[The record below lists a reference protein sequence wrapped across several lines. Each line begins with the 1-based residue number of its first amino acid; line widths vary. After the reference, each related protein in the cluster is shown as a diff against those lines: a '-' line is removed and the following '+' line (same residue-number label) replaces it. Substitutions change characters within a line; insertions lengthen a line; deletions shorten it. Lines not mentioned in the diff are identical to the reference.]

1 METKVTVIIIDSRS
15 KIHPEWVQAAIQ
27 SSQEQTVPVDIIVVE
42 NTERDKTIG
51 KCWNAAT
58 KEAKTEWVYFLG
70 DDNWMARDA
79 IQVLLNH
86 TDKPAVYLTT
96 FMTMYDGEVFRSVPR
111 QCTGMWK
118 RDYILK
124 YPFNEELKSGIDR
137 EYLEESKKRG
147 DTGIIVPYY
156 YGIYDRRHD
165 DHRST
170 KIVLSAPKEKVDIYV
185 TGTGSQ
191 NFIAPLVK
199 GWRDEGKTVFIS
211 MSPFL
216 PEIKSD
222 IIWCEWGNEN
232 AVVVQDF
239 ETDAKKYL
247 RIHAYEVFSPN
258 IYYFKWDKWDKVF
271 FIAEHIKDYVESKV
285 GKIPNAVV
293 VPVGIET
300 ENFKVRENTWNKK
313 IAFAGQIARKKG
325 AGELM
330 FLANSLPE
338 YEFHIAG
345 KYIEED
351 VAEYFNKMKPDNMF
365 IHPFSYDLKE
375 WFQDY
380 TYYLNTSIREGNPI
394 TVLEACASGLKP
406 LVRNWIGADNIFKGY
421 TYSNIQQLKGLLQSP
436 YDPTEYRQF
445 AEQFDFKK
453 TLKEI
458 NGYLSS

>member
-58 KEAKTEWVYFLG
+58 QQAKTEWVYFLG

-118 RDYILK
+118 KDYILK

-147 DTGIIVPYY
+147 DTGIIIPYY

-170 KIVLSAPKEKVDIYV
+170 KVVLSAPKEKVDIYV

-191 NFIAPLVK
+191 NFVAPLVK

-211 MSPFL
+211 MSQFL

-232 AVVVQDF
+232 AVVVQDY
-239 ETDAKKYL
+239 ETSAKKYL

-258 IYYFKWDKWDKVF
+258 IYYFKWDKWEKVF

-293 VPVGIET
+293 VPVGI
-300 ENFKVRENTWNKK
+300 NTNDFEFIDKPKNNK
-313 IAFAGQIARKKG
+313 IAWAGQIARKKG

-330 FLANSLPE
+330 LIANALPE

-351 VAEYFNKMKPDNMF
+351 VAEYFNKKKPSNMF

-375 WFQDY
+375 WLKDY
-380 TYYLNTSIREGNPI
+380 SFYLNTSIREGNPI
-394 TVLEACASGLKP
+394 TVLEACAVGLKP
-406 LVRNWIGADNIFKGY
+406 LVRDWIGADKIYKDY
-421 TYSNIQQLKGLLQSP
+421 IYSDINGLRKLLEEVNP
-436 YDPTEYRQF
+436 KEYREF
-445 AEQFDFKK
+445 AEQFDLKK

-458 NGYLSS
+458 NEYIQS